1 VRPAVRAAPDAQARL
16 LGQLVARRRQLVD
29 MRGAEHTRRPLIEPP
44 ALKRRLAAHIR
55 WLEGA
60 LHELEGDIDMTIRS
74 SPMWRATEDLLR
86 SVPGI
91 GPITAFPLIADLP
104 ELGHVDRRKIAALVG
119 VAPIN
124 RDRGTLRGRR
134 MIAGGRAAVRHV
146 RDMATLSAI
155 RHNPIIAA
163 FYQRF
168 VRARRPGKLA
178 LTAAMRKLL
187 VILNAIL
194 RDQRPWHPT

>member
-1 VRPAVRAAPDAQARL
+1 
-16 LGQLVARRRQLVD
+16 
-29 MRGAEHTRRPLIEPP
+29 
-44 ALKRRLAAHIR
+44 
-55 WLEGA
+55 
-60 LHELEGDIDMTIRS
+60 
-74 SPMWRATEDLLR
+74 
-86 SVPGI
+86 
-91 GPITAFPLIADLP
+91 
-104 ELGHVDRRKIAALVG
+104 
-119 VAPIN
+119 
-124 RDRGTLRGRR
+124 
-134 MIAGGRAAVRHV
+134 
-146 RDMATLSAI
+146 MATLSAI